1 MICSHWSLVM
11 LFNYI
16 RDTFGNMFVN
26 TKPSRILP
34 HVTLHESCRSLVARY
49 RLSIEGVRKGI
60 PCPWPQALL
69 GFLFLPKSEHSSL
82 TAPWESGNLPS
93 KQEKIGRKQPYLG
106 VRRQQLLATVC
117 SWGQK
122 CSRESCTH
130 QLSLS
135 LGCRNRQ
142 LHPQAKICW
151 ETCMQ
156 ILFQLSGGWTTLNF
170 LGSPRPV
177 AFQHFQ
183 PRPK

>member
-1 MICSHWSLVM
+1 MICSHWLLVM

-82 TAPWESGNLPS
+82 TALWESGNLPS
-93 KQEKIGRKQPYLG
+93 KQEKMGRKQPYLG
-106 VRRQQLLATVC
+106 SGVSNCWQQCALGDRNVAENPALTSLVWA
-117 SWGQK
+117 WAA
-122 CSRESCTH
+122 EIDNCTLKQRYAERH
-130 QLSLS
+130 ACKFYSS
-135 LGCRNRQ
+135 Y
-142 LHPQAKICW
+142 
-151 ETCMQ
+151 
-156 ILFQLSGGWTTLNF
+156 
-170 LGSPRPV
+170 PV
-177 AFQHFQ
+177 GEQ
-183 PRPK
+183 PWIS